1 MNPVIKDLLFEQDRK
16 KSVIISFFYDLL
28 HSKRP
33 NWEKAS
39 EKEQIVYLIKY
50 YTGLYFFDLGNLYHS
65 FITRV
70 TGHYPFSLLYRD
82 RLFYHDNIKVIK
94 IVTKI
99 EKIAHKAGINVLVL
113 GGGIEDNK
121 VEMIGY
127 LDQGKIER
135 QSVLDS
141 LEKRLQKQFG
151 SIYIRDNGD
160 NFKILMPTD
169 LFDSLTDK

>member
-1 MNPVIKDLLFEQDRK
+1 MNKLT
-16 KSVIISFFYDLL
+16 IIRFFYDLL

-33 NWEKAS
+33 NWKKAS

-65 FITRV
+65 FITRI

-82 RLFYHDNIKVIK
+82 RLFHHDNLKVKK
-94 IVTKI
+94 IMIKI
-99 EKIAHKAGINVLVL
+99 EKIAQKAGINLMVLS
-113 GGGIEDNK
+113 GGIEENT

-127 LDQGKIER
+127 LDQGKKDR
-135 QSVLDS
+135 QSILKS
-141 LEKRLQKQFG
+141 LEEKLQEQFG
-151 SIYIRDNGD
+151 SIYIRDNRN

-169 LFDSLTDK
+169 LFESIIN